1 MKCWRDLSQE
11 CAESD
16 CPMWMEEFDLDDLS
30 GHQEMGIGD
39 SRCAMVYRE
48 KIGVFMGLMEMMN
61 TVDPGYDDAD
71 PGTWMVYSE
80 QERRP
85 GSGLDQERTH
95 ADATAPGHA
104 GNPAAEGRKKT
115 AEGKTRRTAKKT

>member
-1 MKCWRDLSQE
+1 
-11 CAESD
+11 
-16 CPMWMEEFDLDDLS
+16 MEEFDLDELS

-61 TVDPGYDDAD
+61 TVDTGYDDD
-71 PGTWMVYSE
+71 DEGTWMVYSE

-85 GSGLDQERTH
+85 GSGVTQERLLVDT
-95 ADATAPGHA
+95 AAPGIPDDSPS
-104 GNPAAEGRKKT
+104 GGKKKT
-115 AEGKTRRTAKKT
+115 ADGTTRRATKKK